1 MSRVIAIANQK
12 GGVGKTTTAVNL
24 AASLATAERKTLLVD
39 ADPQA
44 NSTSGVGIE
53 RDRIRHSLYDALL
66 DGRSLAD
73 ARFTHVHFPY
83 LDVVPATQDLVGAE
97 LELVNKQGRETMMR
111 RALRDFREQYQYV
124 VIDCPPSLGLLT
136 LNMLTAADSV
146 LIPIQC
152 EYYALEGLSQLL
164 NTVKLVQRNFNSALA
179 IDGVLLT
186 MYDARLNLSK
196 QVADEAKEYFGSQM
210 FGITIPRNVRLAE
223 APSFGKPILLY
234 DVQSVGAKSYLAV
247 AQELIGRVEHGAV
260 PSHPPAPPA
269 AEPLPEGPAWR
280 KPSQVAVVSAAASK
294 PSSGLRARKPSARA
308 VWSSWRSPISAPTPI
323 SHAATSTPQR
333 SRSSRRPSAR
343 PVCCSPSWCA
353 PSPAATA
360 ASSSSPASG
369 GCGRARPSGGRSSP
383 R

>member
-66 DGRSLAD
+66 DGRALAD
-73 ARFTHVHFPY
+73 ARFAHVHFPY
-83 LDVVPATQDLVGAE
+83 LDVVAATQDLVGAE
-97 LELVNKQGRETMMR
+97 VELVNKQGRETVMR
-111 RALRDFREQYQYV
+111 RALRDLRDQYQYV
-124 VIDCPPSLGLLT
+124 IIDCPPSLGLLT

-146 LIPIQC
+146 LITIQC

-164 NTVKLVQRNFNSALA
+164 NTIKLVQRNFNAALA
-179 IDGVLLT
+179 IDGALLT
-186 MYDARLNLSK
+186 MYDARLNLSR

-247 AQELIGRVEHGAV
+247 AQELIRRVESGGLAA
-260 PSHPPAPPA
+260 SSAASASPARPA
-269 AEPLPEGPAWR
+269 AEPLPEVPA
-280 KPSQVAVVSAAASK
+280 
-294 PSSGLRARKPSARA
+294 
-308 VWSSWRSPISAPTPI
+308 
-323 SHAATSTPQR
+323 
-333 SRSSRRPSAR
+333 
-343 PVCCSPSWCA
+343 
-353 PSPAATA
+353 
-360 ASSSSPASG
+360 
-369 GCGRARPSGGRSSP
+369 
-383 R
+383 